1 MSILTK
7 KNQRAIGKTKFFLN
21 FTKNPL
27 HLKVVSAARLK
38 NRAKNLVQQKK
49 VRTFAAIYL

>member
-7 KNQRAIGKTKFFLN
+7 KGSTSNHQNNFFSN
-21 FTKNPL
+21 FAKNPL
-27 HLKVVSAARLK
+27 HLEVVSAARLK